1 MKKIIYKEND
11 FPISSIIIK
20 GSESVF
26 PSSTIFYVK
35 GLLFEPSSSNLSRY
49 DVEIGMKKKYIRE
62 LNTPIIADN
71 EKVFLH
77 SFFLF
82 DDHEITDLLHILTY
96 NEVSEMVEYI
106 KKDIF
111 VDLSEKKGFFKSLIS
126 SKTDDIFILLKNDN
140 LKQRKIVRI
149 KYEDES
155 QKESFILNLKDWI
168 PYFNEDTDNV
178 NKMLVEMKKAKN
190 KDSKYYPDFYY
201 INGANAFLNDGENK
215 DVLSDEDQKEVDSWI
230 EESKKSEEE
239 ANSKDIIDNNPT
251 DTYNRLTG
259 FKYI

>member
-82 DDHEITDLLHILTY
+82 DDPADL
-96 NEVSEMVEYI
+96 
-106 KKDIF
+106 
-111 VDLSEKKGFFKSLIS
+111 
-126 SKTDDIFILLKNDN
+126 
-140 LKQRKIVRI
+140 
-149 KYEDES
+149 
-155 QKESFILNLKDWI
+155 
-168 PYFNEDTDNV
+168 
-178 NKMLVEMKKAKN
+178 MKRN
-190 KDSKYYPDFYY
+190 
-201 INGANAFLNDGENK
+201 
-215 DVLSDEDQKEVDSWI
+215 
-230 EESKKSEEE
+230 
-239 ANSKDIIDNNPT
+239 
-251 DTYNRLTG
+251 
-259 FKYI
+259 